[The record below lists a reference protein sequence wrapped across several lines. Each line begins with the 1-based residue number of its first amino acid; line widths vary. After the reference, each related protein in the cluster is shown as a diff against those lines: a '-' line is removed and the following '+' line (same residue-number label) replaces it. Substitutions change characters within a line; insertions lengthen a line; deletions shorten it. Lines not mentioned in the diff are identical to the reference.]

1 MINLGLSPKHLKET
15 SKSIVTAHSLRA
27 AIIIIRQRLHQR
39 RGTENKV
46 VNLDST
52 NVLTKAKWL
61 AIYSILKMKFV
72 MAQEGT
78 CNFIV

>member
-1 MINLGLSPKHLKET
+1 
-15 SKSIVTAHSLRA
+15 
-27 AIIIIRQRLHQR
+27 
-39 RGTENKV
+39 
-46 VNLDST
+46 
-52 NVLTKAKWL
+52 VLTKAKWL